1 METDALKEMKQTDE
15 PLSALATDPLRFVA
29 VCWPDLKLYDKQ
41 REILLSVRDNIETFV
56 HAGNELGKDFIAA
69 IVALWFFSSRQPAR
83 VITSSSSES
92 QLKSIMWSEIHH
104 RIETSMYPLPFRVT
118 TLNVEKLVHPAEAYC
133 GEKNPRFRTRR
144 ISARTTTKGA
154 APCRL
159 CPRID
164 PQRQGERVDARA
176 TTEGARRNLLVQHNL
191 RQ

>member
-1 METDALKEMKQTDE
+1 MSNAFNHGRNARMDADGATRCLTRLCQLTSAELLVSLWPVVLRIARLVHQFTSQTASSKELFEFETNLQR
-15 PLSALATDPLRFVA
+15 PL
-29 VCWPDLKLYDKQ
+29 C
-41 REILLSVRDNIETFV
+41 
-56 HAGNELGKDFIAA
+56 ELGRR
-69 IVALWFFSSRQPAR
+69 IV
-83 VITSSSSES
+83 
-92 QLKSIMWSEIHH
+92 
-104 RIETSMYPLPFRVT
+104 
-118 TLNVEKLVHPAEAYC
+118 VHPAEAYC